1 MYKIFREKNVEEI
14 LYFDKKDT
22 MAVITVIRDHFSS
35 KKQNYI
41 FSETKMK

>member
-14 LYFDKKDT
+14 LYFDKKNT
-22 MAVITVIRDHFSS
+22 MAVKTVIRDHFSS